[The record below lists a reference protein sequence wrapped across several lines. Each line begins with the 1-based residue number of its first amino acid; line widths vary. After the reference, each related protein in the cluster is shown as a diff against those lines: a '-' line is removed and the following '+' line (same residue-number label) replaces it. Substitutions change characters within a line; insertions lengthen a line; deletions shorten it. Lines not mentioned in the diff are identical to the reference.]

1 MRNLALIFQ
10 ELATWPARR
19 WLTAALVAVGTVLIV
34 AIPTAMIPNPIFA
47 REIGS
52 TAWAWPV
59 LVLNAVLAG
68 LVTATYVARKDSLT
82 PNDRGGKLGS
92 AGAFVTFFAVGCP
105 VCNKLVLLALGY
117 TGAIQFFGPIQPY
130 LAVGAIA
137 LLVWAFASRV
147 LKENSCPLPAS
158 QPA

>member
-1 MRNLALIFQ
+1 MRNIPLIFQ

-34 AIPTAMIPNPIFA
+34 AIPTAMI
-47 REIGS
+47 
-52 TAWAWPV
+52 
-59 LVLNAVLAG
+59 
-68 LVTATYVARKDSLT
+68 
-82 PNDRGGKLGS
+82 
-92 AGAFVTFFAVGCP
+92 
-105 VCNKLVLLALGY
+105 KLVLLALGY